1 MKVEYNPVLLYPL
14 QITDV
19 MHMCGLLED
28 AYVLLSEDE
37 ILELYN
43 QLITIA
49 ADIIQR
55 RANEKK

>member
-14 QITDV
+14 KITD
-19 MHMCGLLED
+19 GLHTF
-28 AYVLLSEDE
+28 LLSEDE